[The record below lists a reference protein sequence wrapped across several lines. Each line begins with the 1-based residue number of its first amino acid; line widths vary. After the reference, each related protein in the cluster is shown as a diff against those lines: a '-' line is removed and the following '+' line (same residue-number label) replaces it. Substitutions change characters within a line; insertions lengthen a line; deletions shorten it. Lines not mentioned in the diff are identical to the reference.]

1 MQQHLFSDLNSL
13 RALCLS
19 PLPPS
24 ANAVH
29 HITEREGAL
38 TKPPGS
44 LGRLEELTAWLGSW
58 QHRATPRLN
67 HVQCIVFAG
76 NHGVTERGVS
86 AWPAAVTTLMVKNFR
101 EGGAAINQLALN
113 AGAELSVI
121 ALEGLRPTH
130 DFTLRPAMTERGFL
144 DAVAEG
150 FRAVRPDT
158 DLLCLG
164 ELGIGNTTVAAAL
177 AAALFGGTGADWAGP
192 GAGSDE
198 AGMARKRA
206 AIDSG
211 LKRHQAFLSDPLT
224 AAQCLGGYE
233 LAAMLGAALAA
244 RQHHVPVLLDGFVS
258 TAAVAP
264 LHALHDE
271 GLAHC
276 QIAHCSA
283 EPGHKRLAQA
293 LGQNPLLD
301 LGLRLGEGSGAAL
314 AVPLL
319 RAALACHLGMHT
331 FAEAGIAA

>member
-1 MQQHLFSDLNSL
+1 MQQHLFNDLNSL
-13 RALCLS
+13 RSLCLAPS
-19 PLPPS
+19 PPS
-24 ANAVH
+24 ASAAR
-29 HITEREGAL
+29 HIADREGAL

-44 LGRLEELTAWLGSW
+44 LGRLEELTAWLGGW
-58 QHRATPRLN
+58 QHRATPRLD

-86 AWPAAVTTLMVKNFR
+86 AWPASVTTLMVKNFQ
-101 EGGAAINQLALN
+101 EGGAAINQLAQS

-121 ALEGLRPTH
+121 TLEELRPTH
-130 DFTLRPAMTERGFL
+130 DFTQRPAMTERGFL
-144 DAVAEG
+144 DAVAKG
-150 FRAVRPDT
+150 FQAVRPDT
-158 DLLCLG
+158 DLLCVG
-164 ELGIGNTTVAAAL
+164 ELGIGNTTTAAAL
-177 AAALFGGTGADWAGP
+177 AAALFGGTGVDWAGP

-198 AGMARKRA
+198 AGIVRKRA

-233 LAAMLGAALAA
+233 LAAMLGATLAA
-244 RQHHVPVLLDGFVS
+244 RQHHIPVLLDGFVS

-264 LHALHDE
+264 LHVLHED

-276 QIAHCSA
+276 KIAHCSA
-283 EPGHKRLAQA
+283 EPGHRRLAQA